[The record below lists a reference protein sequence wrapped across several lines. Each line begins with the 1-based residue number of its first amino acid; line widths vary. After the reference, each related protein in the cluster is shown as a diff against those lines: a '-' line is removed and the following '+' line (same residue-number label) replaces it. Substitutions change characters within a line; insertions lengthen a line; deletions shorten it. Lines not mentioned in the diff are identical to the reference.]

1 MGFRIVILLLVW
13 LPGRLAAVDSVAEAQ
28 AVFQKYCFDC
38 HGNGKAKAGI
48 SFDEFS
54 GEVDLWRDR
63 GIWLRVRDAV
73 RLGDMPPE
81 KAEHAL
87 PAAER
92 KALGDWVAHT
102 LQHVDGTKI
111 PKHPGH
117 VPPRRLNRH
126 EYAYTVQDLFGIEFD
141 ALPLLPEDLVEGG
154 GFDNAAATLSVQPL
168 LIEKYIGAA
177 RQVTE
182 AVWRDDEAVERL
194 LSVLPPAICRL
205 PPPPRNPSA
214 PTWAMARLLCS
225 CGSRPRPAERCF
237 PRPPPLANGCRTPR
251 RFTSSAAG

>member
-87 PAAER
+87 PAAKR

-102 LQHVDGTKI
+102 LQHVDVTKI

-126 EYAYTVQDLFGIEFD
+126 EYAYTVQDLFGIPFD
-141 ALPLLPEDLVEGG
+141 ARPLLPTDLVEGC
-154 GFDNAAATLSVQPL
+154 L
-168 LIEKYIGAA
+168 LY
-177 RQVTE
+177 TSPSP
-182 AVWRDDEAVERL
+182 RD
-194 LSVLPPAICRL
+194 PK
-205 PPPPRNPSA
+205 
-214 PTWAMARLLCS
+214 T
-225 CGSRPRPAERCF
+225 SRMP
-237 PRPPPLANGCRTPR
+237 
-251 RFTSSAAG
+251 SSA